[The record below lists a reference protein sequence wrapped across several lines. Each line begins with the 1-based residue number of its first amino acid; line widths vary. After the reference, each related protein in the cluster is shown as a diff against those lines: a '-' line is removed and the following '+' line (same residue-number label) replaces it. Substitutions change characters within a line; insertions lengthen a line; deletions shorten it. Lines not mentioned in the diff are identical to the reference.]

1 VGSGD
6 MIGALAL
13 AFAVMIPGC
22 FCIGSIKCLCQGYHP
37 IRSFLALLVTLPLT
51 ALALLLVMIR

>member
-1 VGSGD
+1 

-37 IRSFLALLVTLPLT
+37 VRSFLAFLVTLPLT